1 MFVGNERAQVTLS
14 DIMASN
20 GVMHVVDAVLLPR
33 QGLDLV
39 DAARRSEGATFA
51 DLVSQDEFRGKDG
64 LKERLE
70 TMNNLT
76 VFVPSD
82 EAFKKLDADVMDEL
96 LRDSDKLEVCKYA
109 GLAEI

>member
-1 MFVGNERAQVTLS
+1 MFIGNERAQVTLG

-39 DAARRSEGATFA
+39 DVARRSEKGAMFA
-51 DLVSQDEFRGKDG
+51 DLLPSSSRGKDG

-70 TMNNLT
+70 TINNLT
-76 VFVPSD
+76 VFVPSI
-82 EAFKKLDADVMDEL
+82 EAFRTMDIDVMDQM
-96 LRDSDKLEVCKYA
+96 LRDSDKMEVFISD